1 MSAGEKDR
9 GHSVARGG
17 ETRPDAP
24 ASSGGVEGFL
34 EQARSLAPAP
44 PREGRGRLVF
54 ALDATMSRQ
63 PTWDLACG
71 LQTQMFE
78 TASEIGGLDVQLLY
92 FRGFGECRAS
102 RWVGEPKAL
111 TGLMSGIA
119 VRGGQTQIA
128 RALAHVRKEGEAGR
142 VDAFV
147 YVGDAFEDEID
158 TVCARAGEL
167 GLLGIKGFVF
177 QEGGDPAAERALRE
191 IARLTGGAYARFDA
205 AAPGMLAGLLRAAA
219 AYASGGREG
228 LARLAAREPQA
239 RGLLADMK
247 GGPGGGRR

>member
-1 MSAGEKDR
+1 MRDGKR
-9 GHSVARGG
+9 GNPLSKVG
-17 ETRPDAP
+17 ETRPQARAGGGAVDA
-24 ASSGGVEGFL
+24 FL
-34 EQARSLAPAP
+34 EEARALAPAP

-71 LQTQMFE
+71 LQAQMFE
-78 TASEIGGLDVQLLY
+78 TTSAVGGLDVQLLY
-92 FRGFGECRAS
+92 FRGLGECRAS

-111 TGLMSGIA
+111 TSLMTGLE

-128 RALAHVRKEGEAGR
+128 RALSHVRKEAREGR

-167 GLLGIKGFVF
+167 GLLGVKGFVF
-177 QEGGDPAAERALRE
+177 QEGRDPNAERGLRE
-191 IARLTGGAYARFDA
+191 IAKLTGGAYARFDA
-205 AAPGMLAGLLRAAA
+205 GAAETLAGLLRAAA
-219 AYASGGREG
+219 AYASGGRDG

-239 RGLLADMK
+239 RSLLADMS
-247 GGPGGGRR
+247 GGGGR

>member
-1 MSAGEKDR
+1 MSGGDSKNGGAVTGR
-9 GHSVARGG
+9 G
-17 ETRPDAP
+17 ETRPGAAARPGGIDA
-24 ASSGGVEGFL
+24 FL
-34 EQARSLAPAP
+34 DEARALAPAP

-71 LQTQMFE
+71 LQAQMFE
-78 TASEIGGLDVQLLY
+78 TASQIGGLDVQLLY

-111 TGLMSGIA
+111 TGLMSGIE

-128 RALAHVRKEGEAGR
+128 RALGHVRKEGEAGR

-158 TVCARAGEL
+158 AVCARAGEL
-167 GLLGIKGFVF
+167 GLMGIKGFVF
-177 QEGGDPAAERALRE
+177 QEGGDPGAERAFRE
-191 IARLTGGAYARFDA
+191 IARLTGGAFARFDA
-205 AAPGMLAGLLRAAA
+205 AAPGALAGLLRAAA
-219 AYASGGREG
+219 AYASG
-228 LARLAAREPQA
+228 
-239 RGLLADMK
+239 
-247 GGPGGGRR
+247 